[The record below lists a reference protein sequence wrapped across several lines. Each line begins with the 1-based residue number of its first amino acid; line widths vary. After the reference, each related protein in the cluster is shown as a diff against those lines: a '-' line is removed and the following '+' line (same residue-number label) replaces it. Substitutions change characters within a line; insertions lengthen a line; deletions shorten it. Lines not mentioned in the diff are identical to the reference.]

1 MARVVFSCH
10 NLDDFLAHYSTK
22 HTCSR
27 VQLNTLPFAKLITD
41 LVELATLGFE
51 AIMTFTQ

>member
-10 NLDDFLAHYSTK
+10 NLDDLLAHNSAK